1 MNSYQRPCLKCRRLF
16 TPDNNSRSYCAE
28 HKPIIKPKRKYNYPK
43 GKRAYDDA
51 EYRRNRKIIRKQQ
64 TQTAGAGVLISY
76 GDHEV
81 YVSEPVRSAGMEN
94 LDSRQYF

>member
-1 MNSYQRPCLKCRRLF
+1 MCVCNLSYE
-16 TPDNNSRSYCAE
+16 NN
-28 HKPIIKPKRKYNYPK
+28 K
-43 GKRAYDDA
+43 
-51 EYRRNRKIIRKQQ
+51 KQQ

>member
-1 MNSYQRPCLKCRRLF
+1 MFLCPVY
-16 TPDNNSRSYCAE
+16 
-28 HKPIIKPKRKYNYPK
+28 KYTNITVPVALYYIYTSIT
-43 GKRAYDDA
+43 R
-51 EYRRNRKIIRKQQ
+51 YRIYRTVYTGTIHKQQ

-76 GDHEV
+76 GEHEV